1 MGPSGIPGRCERKLL
16 DRRIPHGRLNS
27 VARSPGNIQLSQGCH
42 TNLLREK
49 IQQVM
54 REAGVLSGEKIRERI
69 TPVITFETQAA
80 WWIGEIKAGR
90 IVNSK
95 TRKLIRPRT
104 IDGYSTA
111 AGAISLQ
118 WSATRLSPRLTILK
132 RRNWS
137 PG

>member
-1 MGPSGIPGRCERKLL
+1 
-16 DRRIPHGRLNS
+16 
-27 VARSPGNIQLSQGCH
+27 
-42 TNLLREK
+42 
-49 IQQVM
+49 M
-54 REAGVLSGEKIRERI
+54 REAGVLCVEKIRERI

-80 WWIGEIKAGR
+80 RWIGEIKARR